1 MGHELK
7 LCLASASPRRQELLR
22 QIGVEFDVMVSQID
36 EQNLPGE
43 KPADYV
49 LRVAR
54 DKAVEVRRLR
64 QASHL
69 SPLAVLGAD
78 TCVTLDGI
86 ILGKPRDRED
96 GEGMLRRLSGRTH
109 EVVSAIA
116 LLCGEAEDSAI
127 NINLIRF
134 ISYAL
139 IGFTVGVTAI
149 MLSSRMNSI
158 SSSNA
163 GIYYELDAI
172 AAVVIGGTSMSGGSG
187 TIYGTVVGAIILGI
201 INNMLNML
209 GISPYLQGT
218 VKGLVIIFVVLLQY
232 KKKG

>member
-22 QIGVEFDVMVSQID
+22 QIGVEFNVIVSQID

-54 DKAVEVRRLR
+54 DKAVEVRRR
-64 QASHL
+64 CQASHL

-86 ILGKPRDRED
+86 IFGKPRDRED

-109 EVVSAIA
+109 DVVSAIV

-127 NINLIRF
+127 NTSQVTFGPLTDKEISQYWDTGEPADKAGGYAIQGQAAAF
-134 ISYAL
+134 IQHIAGSYSG
-139 IGFTVGVTAI
+139 IVG
-149 MLSSRMNSI
+149 LPL
-158 SSSNA
+158 
-163 GIYYELDAI
+163 YEL
-172 AAVVIGGTSMSGGSG
+172 VQVLKNNG
-187 TIYGTVVGAIILGI
+187 ILRE
-201 INNMLNML
+201 
-209 GISPYLQGT
+209 
-218 VKGLVIIFVVLLQY
+218 
-232 KKKG
+232 